1 MRGKIRLFGGVGVG
15 KTVELINNIS
25 KTHEGVYVFVEV
37 DECTHERNGPY
48 IGMKEFGMINKQNIS
63 ESKVTLIYDKMNESS
78 ELIRELV

>member
-37 DECTHERNGPY
+37 DECIHEGNGSY
-48 IGMKEFGMINKQNIS
+48 IEMK
-63 ESKVTLIYDKMNESS
+63 
-78 ELIRELV
+78 